1 MPNLNIPDRYK
12 HFRRFLNYSK
22 VVLSLVLLIL
32 KLIKSFLDLIK

>member
-1 MPNLNIPDRYK
+1 MPDLNILRKYRL
-12 HFRRFLNYSK
+12 FRRFLNYSK

>member
-1 MPNLNIPDRYK
+1 MPNLNIPNQYK

-32 KLIKSFLDLIK
+32 KLLKSLLDLVK